1 MLRSNTL
8 SAATLLL
15 GVLPAATLAQDVSFD
30 PAQCPAPILV
40 VENGD
45 ATLIYDTE
53 IGATVPAREGL
64 VPLVNR
70 DTGKIWYYDTAETSL
85 TDILTLHGTS
95 IQNFVG
101 PEECIMTATGFP
113 DPTRRTRESLRKL
126 FDAAASIPNGG
137 SGGGNGNSTNPNAP
151 EGQDA
156 PKAPDGLTGAAC
168 EGGPLNGTWV
178 AEIGATS
185 IEGCP
190 AMMQQAFGQM
200 AGQLPGPSAQPGQLE
215 FACPFHPDTLEL
227 SRTARVSW
235 TATGDGQWTT
245 TDLAAE
251 QFAQIP
257 SREGGGS
264 HIRWDL
270 TLVSPE
276 EIEFRRRIE
285 IILPDTAAAVMG
297 MSGEGCRIVGTD
309 RWIRIGD

>member
-8 SAATLLL
+8 SAAALLL
-15 GVLPAATLAQDVSFD
+15 GVLPAATLAQDASFD

-45 ATLIYDTE
+45 ATLIYDAE
-53 IGATVPAREGL
+53 IGATVPARDGL

-70 DTGKIWYYDTAETSL
+70 DTGKVWYYNTTETSL
-85 TDILTLHGTS
+85 YDILTLHGTW
-95 IQNFVG
+95 IRKTVG
-101 PEECIMTATGFP
+101 PDECIITAAGFP
-113 DPTRRTRESLRKL
+113 DPTRRTQDILRKL
-126 FDAAASIPNGG
+126 ADVSVSIPSGG
-137 SGGGNGNSTNPNAP
+137 SGGSSGKDADPNAP
-151 EGQDA
+151 KRQDA
-156 PKAPDGLTGAAC
+156 PKAPDGLSGAAC

-190 AMMQQAFGQM
+190 AMMQQAFAQI

-227 SRTARVSW
+227 SRTARVGW

-257 SREGGGS
+257 NGEGGGS

-276 EIEFRRRIE
+276 EIEFRRSIE
-285 IILPDTAAAVMG
+285 IILPETAAAVMG
-297 MSGEGCRIVGTD
+297 MTSEGCRIVGTD
-309 RWIRIGD
+309 RWLRVGD